1 MKKKDGQYKMGYAW
15 KNNMF
20 LFKLALRACPGRI
33 IGEGVYWA
41 AHYAVNIFWSII
53 FLQYLV
59 ESIEVKRDFGQVL
72 AFVGVSLV
80 FLCLESVYSRYFN
93 RILLQE
99 GNQKLYEKLHLQ
111 MFEKAADVELAC
123 YENPAFYN
131 RYTKAASQ
139 IKSNALNVIKL
150 VPQLICV
157 VISSVFLI
165 VRTLQIDPFAI
176 VLSLFP
182 ILSTYVIGNKMNRE
196 KYELYQANV
205 ENERQKEYVKRTV
218 YLQDYAKEIRLSNI
232 FSVLMQR
239 LDKAVN
245 EIVEN
250 TKKYEFKLTVF
261 SCLKGSINQLLVH
274 VASIVYVT
282 VRLVWFHNIQV
293 SEFIVLV
300 NAVSAL
306 AVNLV
311 DTAKMFNQMQDNSLY
326 IQNIKDFLDYKPQI
340 AESQDGR
347 SVNAPYRT
355 YQVKDVS
362 FSYFGQDKPV
372 LQHINMEIKPGE
384 KIALVG
390 HNGAG
395 KTTLVKLL
403 MRLYDPTQGEILLD
417 GRNIAEYN
425 VRQYRKMFATVFQ
438 DFKILSMTV
447 AENVLLRDVKKA
459 DRSKVVGALQ
469 NSGIYEKVKTFSKG
483 IDTTLTREFDETG
496 AVLSGGEGQKIA
508 VARVFASDC
517 QIAILDEPSS
527 ALDPIAE
534 YQMYE
539 SMLKACENKAVVFIS
554 HRLSSAVLADRI
566 YVMENGMIV
575 EVGNHQQLMDKK
587 GKYAEMFD
595 MQARNYK

>member
-33 IGEGVYWA
+33 IGEGIYWA

-93 RILLQE
+93 RILMQE

-139 IKSNALNVIKL
+139 IKSNAYNVIKL
-150 VPQLICV
+150 VPQLVCV
-157 VISSVFLI
+157 VFSSVFLI
-165 VRTLQIDPFAI
+165 VRTIQIDPFAI

-196 KYELYQANV
+196 KYELYQANI

-245 EIVEN
+245 EIVTN
-250 TKKYEFKLTVF
+250 TKKYGFKLAVL
-261 SCLKGSINQLLVH
+261 SCLQGSINQLLVN
-274 VASIVYVT
+274 VASIVYAT

-417 GRNIAEYN
+417 GKNITEYN

-447 AENVLLRDVKKA
+447 AENVLLRDVKKE
-459 DRSKVVGALQ
+459 DRSKVVEALQ
-469 NSGIYEKVKTFSKG
+469 NSGIYEKVETFSKG

>member
-93 RILLQE
+93 RILMQE

-139 IKSNALNVIKL
+139 IKSNAYNVIKL
-150 VPQLICV
+150 VPQLVCV
-157 VISSVFLI
+157 VFSSVFLI
-165 VRTLQIDPFAI
+165 VRTIQIDPFAI

-196 KYELYQANV
+196 KYELYQANI

-245 EIVEN
+245 EIVAN
-250 TKKYEFKLTVF
+250 TKKYGFKLAVL
-261 SCLKGSINQLLVH
+261 SCLQGSINQLLVN
-274 VASIVYVT
+274 VASIVYAT

-417 GRNIAEYN
+417 GRNITEYN

-459 DRSKVVGALQ
+459 DRSKVVEALQ
-469 NSGIYEKVKTFSKG
+469 NSGIYEKVETFSKG

>member
-250 TKKYEFKLTVF
+250 TKKYGFKLTVL
-261 SCLKGSINQLLVH
+261 SCLQGSINQLLVH

-447 AENVLLRDVKKA
+447 VENVLLRDVKKA

>member
-250 TKKYEFKLTVF
+250 TKKYGFKLTVL
-261 SCLKGSINQLLVH
+261 SCLQGSINQLLVH

>member
-250 TKKYEFKLTVF
+250 TKKYGFKLTVL
-261 SCLKGSINQLLVH
+261 SCLQGSINQLLVH

-417 GRNIAEYN
+417 GRIIAEYN